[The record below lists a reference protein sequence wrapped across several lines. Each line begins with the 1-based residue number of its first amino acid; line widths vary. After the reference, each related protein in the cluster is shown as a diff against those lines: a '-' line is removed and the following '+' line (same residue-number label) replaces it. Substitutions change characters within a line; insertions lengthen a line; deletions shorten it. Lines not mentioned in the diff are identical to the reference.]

1 MQLWSKQGKL
11 HKISLNIKLSKNMS
25 PGASENVILH
35 RRTDLCPVTAVQNFL
50 EVRGNASD
58 HLFSLSR
65 GVPYLRSV

>member
-1 MQLWSKQGKL
+1 MQLQSNEGKL
-11 HKISLNIKLSKNMS
+11 HKISLNIKHSKNMS

-50 EVRGNASD
+50 EVKGNASD